1 MGLIMLILGGTV
13 PTVYAL
19 NLAVRYDEFQSFI
32 RISQSMEQVVDS
44 QTGSSTMPRLDA
56 SRELERFI
64 ESGEMS
70 PSTLAALRQNI
81 TSVEKDVS
89 SYGTMSR
96 IPASLTDDVRKDMIC
111 LAKLCASWKN
121 TKLSIC
127 RARTRPFS
135 PAIATRWTAPG
146 GSSRRG

>member
-70 PSTLAALRQNI
+70 PSTLGALRQNI

-96 IPASLTDDVRKDMIC
+96 IPTSLTDYVRKDMM
-111 LAKLCASWKN
+111 KN
-121 TKLSIC
+121 TKLSIS